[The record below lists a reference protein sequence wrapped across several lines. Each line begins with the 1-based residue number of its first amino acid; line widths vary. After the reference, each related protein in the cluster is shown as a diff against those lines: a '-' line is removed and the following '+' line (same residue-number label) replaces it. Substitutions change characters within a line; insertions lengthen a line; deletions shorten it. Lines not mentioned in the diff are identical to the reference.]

1 MNERQEAEWLY
12 AKGLEL
18 AILLNGSS
26 KKKVTTG
33 SINNIIIDEYG
44 ELAGKISSIIYN
56 EAKNLIS
63 NEKTKNRW

>member
-18 AILLNGSS
+18 AILLKGSS
-26 KKKVTTG
+26 MKKVTTD
-33 SINNIIIDEYG
+33 SVCKIIEDDYEEI
-44 ELAGKISSIIYN
+44 AGKISSIIYN